1 MPAVPIRELLDKKP
15 EKEWPE
21 GELCLKLLCPYGL
34 HDIPYKVTL
43 CDVVRLLDT
52 NTLTEA
58 PRPTHWAILNSSD
71 GEIIERRV
79 EDDFDPTALRG
90 TNTSLIYQTAGRYWN
105 ALDAS
110 SELREL
116 PVVRG
121 AKAKVITEDA
131 RGGDESAAL
140 DGDSVD
146 SDGQPVVISDD
157 SKKNTKRNRASK
169 QRKPL
174 AAVLEYRK
182 QIVAAQESD
191 QLEIFTLAP
200 FGREVCTVFAQILQV
215 CEGSSTE
222 KSAEDGFA
230 FFYRSPAWLTAVEAQ
245 ATKAGAVGVARVARK
260 LLDGG
265 ESVDRRL

>member
-21 GELCLKLLCPYGL
+21 GQLCLKLLCPYGL
-34 HDIPYKVTL
+34 HELLYKVTL

-58 PRPTHWAILNSSD
+58 PRPTHWVILNTSS
-71 GEIIERRV
+71 GEIIERPV
-79 EDDFDPTALRG
+79 EDDFDPTELRG

-110 SELREL
+110 RELREL

-131 RGGDESAAL
+131 LDGDDSAAL

-146 SDGQPVVISDD
+146 SDGQPVISSD
-157 SKKNTKRNRASK
+157 SKKTKRNRASK
-169 QRKPL
+169 HKKPL

-182 QIVAAQESD
+182 KIVAAQASD
-191 QLEIFTLAP
+191 KLEVFTLAP
-200 FGREVCTVFAQILQV
+200 FGREVCTVFAQILQA
-215 CEGSSTE
+215 CEGSSTA
-222 KSAEDGFA
+222 KRAEDGFA
-230 FFYRSPAWLTAVEAQ
+230 FFYRSPVWLTAVEAQ

-260 LLDGG
+260 LLEGG